1 MSNENKKKKLLY
13 ITDQHEYTDHGSISA
28 LFNGYL
34 KEYLDV
40 HVVYLTKYKNSFQKK
55 GTDYIVPQQYTKN
68 ICDYLESKDI
78 ELNSFSYVFVR
89 NMLDVLS
96 DTLKNRSKF
105 GFKLG
110 YRASFPKTEEALAA
124 NKEKN
129 KASLLKTVGGYFE
142 KFNKQRLLSECD
154 LFMPTSKDM
163 EEVFYADSGVR
174 SYPLPAGLCPNR
186 ITSHRISDGADR
198 NFIYVGTLDGLRNF
212 AQVLVAFSR
221 VKSQEWHLN
230 ISTFNPKYAQTVLN
244 NYPSLVGKVTVR
256 EAGNLD
262 ELLVQVDDCDIGIA
276 LLPDISVYNT
286 VIPAKVMDYYT
297 CAIPTIL
304 TDNPKNRTILSDEDA
319 LFCSFEVDSITA
331 TIEKSI
337 AMSEGEIADMGHSGQ
352 AKLLKHKRNYEIMAK
367 ELFEE
372 LESL

>member
-1 MSNENKKKKLLY
+1 MSNETKKKKLLY

-55 GTDYIVPQQYTKN
+55 GTDYIVPMQYTKE
-68 ICDYLESKDI
+68 ICEYLSSKDVNLI
-78 ELNSFSYVFVR
+78 SFDYVFVR

-96 DTLKNRSKF
+96 DALKNRSKF
-105 GFKLG
+105 GYKLG

-124 NKEKN
+124 SKEK
-129 KASLLKTVGGYFE
+129 KTGSLLKTVGGYFE
-142 KFNKQRLLSECD
+142 KFNKKRLLLECD

-163 EEVFYADSGVR
+163 EEVFYSDSSIK
-174 SYPLPAGLCPNR
+174 SYPVPAGLDPAR
-186 ITSHRISDGADR
+186 VTSHRISEGSDR

-212 AQVLVAFSR
+212 EQVLVAFSK
-221 VKSQEWHLN
+221 VKSKQWHLN
-230 ISTFNPKYAQTVLN
+230 ISTFNPEFAQKVLD
-244 NYPSLVGKVTVR
+244 NYPSLDGKVTIRV
-256 EAGNLD
+256 ADNLN
-262 ELLVQVDDCDIGIA
+262 ELLAQVDDSDIGIA
-276 LLPDISVYNT
+276 LLPDVSVYNT
-286 VIPAKVMDYYT
+286 VVPAKVMDYYT
-297 CAIPTIL
+297 CAVPTIL

-319 LFCSFEVDSITA
+319 LFCEFEVDSITK

-337 AMSEGEIADMGHSGQ
+337 LMSEEEIAEMGHSGQ

-367 ELFEE
+367 ELFEA